1 MPDNEMNADD
11 EFNGVV
17 DRIAEQFA
25 RTTVQIDLLC
35 AVDRLVSTAQER
47 GRREGLKAA
56 AKVADSEA
64 SKHKEAQHEHTG
76 PHGEA
81 GEEAMMSRASVWA
94 CEAVAKTIRDLTQK
108 DSE

>member
-47 GRREGLKAA
+47 GRREGLEEAARYVAAYSDDNCDFETCAEHLREKAA
-56 AKVADSEA
+56 GHA
-64 SKHKEAQHEHTG
+64 S
-76 PHGEA
+76 
-81 GEEAMMSRASVWA
+81 
-94 CEAVAKTIRDLTQK
+94 
-108 DSE
+108 